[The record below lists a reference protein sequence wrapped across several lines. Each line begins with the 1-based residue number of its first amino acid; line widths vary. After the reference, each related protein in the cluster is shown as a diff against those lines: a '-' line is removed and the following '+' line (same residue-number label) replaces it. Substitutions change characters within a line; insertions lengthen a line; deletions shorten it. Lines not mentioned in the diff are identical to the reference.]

1 MHLDEQLRGEALFP
15 QPARHLDHRE
25 LDDVSGR
32 ALHGMVHRRALPK
45 PAQVRVA
52 RMELG
57 NVALAAEHR
66 LCVPALARLLDRGVQ
81 VRAHAGIGLEVTVDH
96 VLCLAE
102 RYAKALR
109 EAKRLLPVDDAEV
122 HRLRAGAKLG
132 RHFLHR
138 DAEHA
143 ARRRCVE
150 IGAAV
155 ESRDQVLVTRQVRE
169 QAKLDLRVVSREKQR
184 VLVER
189 HEALANVATELST
202 HGDVLQIRV

>member
-25 LDDVSGR
+25 LDDISSR
-32 ALHGMVHRRALPK
+32 PLHRVVHRRALTE

-57 NVALAAEHR
+57 NVALAAEHG
-66 LCVPALARLLDRGVQ
+66 LCVPALARLLNRGVQ
-81 VRAHAGIGLEVTVDH
+81 VRAHAGIGFEVAVDH
-96 VLCLAE
+96 VLGLAE

-109 EAKRLLPVDDAEV
+109 EAERLLPVDNAEV
-122 HRLRAGAKLG
+122 HRLRARAKLG
-132 RHFLHR
+132 RHFLDG

-143 ARRRCVE
+143 ARRRGME

-169 QAKLDLRVVSREKQR
+169 QAKLDLRVVSREEQR
-184 VLVER
+184 VLIER
-189 HEALANVATELST
+189 HEALADVATKLGA